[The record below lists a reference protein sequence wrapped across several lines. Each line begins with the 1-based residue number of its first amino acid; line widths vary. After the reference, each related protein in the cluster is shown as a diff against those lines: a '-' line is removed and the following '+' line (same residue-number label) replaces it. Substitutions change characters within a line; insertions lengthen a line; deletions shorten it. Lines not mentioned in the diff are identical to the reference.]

1 MFIYPYDSIGYY
13 EYRKIFFVKQMSYEF
28 AKAAKQMIKS
38 VEREGINMRRTLVCL
53 LSLFLVTAMLIPVL
67 ASCASDPTDQ
77 GTQSTTT
84 NSVESE
90 TEAQPTESVTQSGTT
105 ETQPVESA
113 TQFDTTETQPA
124 ESETKQE
131 ESDVEYPV
139 ADGDNGDVISNANNL
154 WAGVNG
160 YYENGTR
167 KDYTIENLK
176 TSLTIHAAP
185 DGKTMVGSIKNS
197 NGVPYVENTM
207 DVFVT
212 MENGRT
218 YYSSQSINSIS
229 FDLYRFGM
237 YYYELRAQNQM
248 FVNKINEQGSL
259 NLDVE
264 NNAPRSYYEMSA
276 PTLNPATGAIKTIM
290 EDKNDPRIYYSHA
303 PFMAEDYN
311 YIAIDVKA
319 DSPDMSYMRHLTI
332 FVFKKDADGKSVVA
346 SESSMYIANDGE
358 FHTYYF
364 KLDNSAAYSGEIYE
378 FRFDFSGIIGD
389 SFEYKNVRAVKGDTD
404 GAPDLRL
411 CRYLHFYSDKSQQ
424 VIQVTARTNTTG
436 ISEIGVITN
445 IDASRVKAVIV
456 KDKNGVHDSI
466 ANVDWDS
473 AEYVA
478 FDIEDAGI
486 FGYILLPDGDLALMG
501 TTRANDTS
509 SGKIVV
515 TEKDGKYVI
524 VQSRAPKDGKL
535 TVPTGTNNAE
545 IDNYVENFDN
555 CADFYM
561 GHRLYTDDTH
571 DFAEFIK
578 AAETERHPLKA
589 ENIIV
594 DTANSTGAEYLGY
607 DAIRGM

>member
-1 MFIYPYDSIGYY
+1 MKKTQV
-13 EYRKIFFVKQMSYEF
+13 RW
-28 AKAAKQMIKS
+28 
-38 VEREGINMRRTLVCL
+38 
-53 LSLFLVTAMLIPVL
+53 LSLVLVMAMLVPML
-67 ASCASDPTDQ
+67 ASCVNNVQ
-77 GTQSTTT
+77 GGETQSSTT
-84 NSVESE
+84 NSTESETVIQSGESESKPGVSETQPGGSETQPGVSETQPGGSETQPAGDETKPVESE
-90 TEAQPTESVTQSGTT
+90 TKPEDS
-105 ETQPVESA
+105 
-113 TQFDTTETQPA
+113 
-124 ESETKQE
+124 K
-131 ESDVEYPV
+131 VEYPV
-139 ADGDNGDVISNANNL
+139 ADGNNGEVIANANNL

-167 KDYTIENLK
+167 KDYTIENQK

-346 SESSMYIANDGE
+346 SESSLYIANDGE
-358 FHTYYF
+358 
-364 KLDNSAAYSGEIYE
+364 
-378 FRFDFSGIIGD
+378 IG
-389 SFEYKNVRAVKGDTD
+389 RAHV
-404 GAPDLRL
+404 
-411 CRYLHFYSDKSQQ
+411 
-424 VIQVTARTNTTG
+424 
-436 ISEIGVITN
+436 
-445 IDASRVKAVIV
+445 
-456 KDKNGVHDSI
+456 
-466 ANVDWDS
+466 
-473 AEYVA
+473 
-478 FDIEDAGI
+478 
-486 FGYILLPDGDLALMG
+486 
-501 TTRANDTS
+501 
-509 SGKIVV
+509 
-515 TEKDGKYVI
+515 
-524 VQSRAPKDGKL
+524 
-535 TVPTGTNNAE
+535 
-545 IDNYVENFDN
+545 
-555 CADFYM
+555 
-561 GHRLYTDDTH
+561 
-571 DFAEFIK
+571 
-578 AAETERHPLKA
+578 
-589 ENIIV
+589 
-594 DTANSTGAEYLGY
+594 
-607 DAIRGM
+607 